1 MGYNQWYKLYA
12 FYECYSNHIAHK
24 LFRDFQTQYMINV
37 TTELIHAHEADS
49 LLNAS
54 DRYMESLYPAESNH
68 LAYLDE
74 LLAPTSVFIGA
85 YVEDIIVGC
94 GAFVAKFD
102 IEEYGE
108 IKRIFVDEAYRGYS
122 IGTVLMNRLETLA
135 IERGIK
141 KLKLETGIFQDP
153 AIRLYQNLGYEK
165 VPPFG
170 DYNEDPLS
178 IFMEKIII

>member
-1 MGYNQWYKLYA
+1 M
-12 FYECYSNHIAHK
+12 
-24 LFRDFQTQYMINV
+24 
-37 TTELIHAHEADS
+37 
-49 LLNAS
+49 
-54 DRYMESLYPAESNH
+54 
-68 LAYLDE
+68 
-74 LLAPTSVFIGA
+74 
-85 YVEDIIVGC
+85 GC